1 LIINNIKEDGMEL
14 RKRAFGIAVGLVWGL
29 SVMLGTWWLL
39 IRCDPGEF
47 VSKLST
53 FYLGYS
59 YSWGG
64 AVIGFLWGFVDGFI
78 GGFLIAWIYNLVN
91 KSIKPKTEK

>member
-1 LIINNIKEDGMEL
+1 MEL
-14 RKRAFGIAVGLVWGL
+14 RKRALGIAVGLVWGL

-39 IRCDPGEF
+39 IMGSAGETI
-47 VSKLST
+47 SKLGKV
-53 FYLGYS
+53 YYGYT

-64 AVIGFLWGFVDGFI
+64 AVIGFGWGFVDGFI